1 MGFVEKKHIVESSPR
16 LSNALGTITAV
27 AIQTWFGQR
36 MVHWWLQQSL
46 SPTLTLYKGDVFQQL
61 RRSLRGRCARASA
74 PDVPA
79 GGCAT
84 ILNDAAA
91 AEDTVAIVAL

>member
-1 MGFVEKKHIVESSPR
+1 MDWTTDGPRMAAAIIVTDPN
-16 LSNALGTITAV
+16 LD
-27 AIQTWFGQR
+27 
-36 MVHWWLQQSL
+36 
-46 SPTLTLYKGDVFQQL
+46 KGDVFQQL
-61 RRSLRGRCARASA
+61 RRSMRGRCAWASA

-91 AEDTVAIVAL
+91 AKHIEAIVAL